1 MEIIHGKFHMKNSE
15 DIFKSNSLLWEVDR
29 EEEEM
34 GGGNENFVGVY
45 RELAELIGEN
55 ATLKIWRHYSGLSIT
70 FPQKLYTRDYVKK
83 CICESMDVKKAKD
96 IAKELS
102 LSERRVR
109 QIIKEIK
116 EGYHEKE

>member
-1 MEIIHGKFHMKNSE
+1 
-15 DIFKSNSLLWEVDR
+15 
-29 EEEEM
+29 M